1 MEQTRRLKGHSGD
14 VYAIEVAPDD
24 AMIRFGNMISGG
36 DYTIKTWNTEVC
48 HHLSILVADNF
59 SPIIKDWNCKPYITR
74 SYRLRE
80 LYQAAWQESIFGI
93 VGYNST
99 ILEFRGK
106 QIEMIIA
113 VLNLLSNRV
122 EKECMCLKDTKI

>member
-48 HHLSILVADNF
+48 DTQPSWVITLVDG
-59 SPIIKDWNCKPYITR
+59 NCESYIART
-74 SYRLRE
+74 YWLRE
-80 LYQAAWQESIFGI
+80 LY
-93 VGYNST
+93 
-99 ILEFRGK
+99 
-106 QIEMIIA
+106 
-113 VLNLLSNRV
+113 
-122 EKECMCLKDTKI
+122 